1 MSPVVDQLAI
11 VIVARA
17 QASGLTHR
25 LTRDGFYVTQL
36 NSSGGLLD
44 EPTVSLLIGFD
55 KRRLPYLLGD
65 LHRCCERRR
74 QLIPAQ
80 VETPPLYLHPPLIEV
95 EVGGAAIFV
104 LDVEHFEQ
112 F

>member
-1 MSPVVDQLAI
+1 MSPIVDQLAI
-11 VIVARA
+11 VIVTSA
-17 QASGLTHR
+17 QAGGLTKR
-25 LTRDGFYVTQL
+25 LTHDGFYVTQV
-36 NSSGGLLD
+36 NSLGGLLD

-55 KRRLPYLLGD
+55 KRRLPHLLGQ
-65 LHRCCERRR
+65 LRHCCRRHR

-80 VETPPLYLHPPLIEV
+80 VETPPLYIQPPVVEV
-95 EVGGAAIFV
+95 EIGGATIYV